1 MLNIGITT
9 RSFGGLTNEETARRM
24 HAIGYRCTELC
35 FSQTDSK
42 YWVYNGVTDLSDMS
56 DARFSEIVSVYRE
69 QGIEVSAL
77 GVFTNLIEPDDE
89 KLEENLRYYRRFME
103 LAAKNGIPY
112 LPSECGFIPDSRGVL
127 AQFYE
132 ARFDRLKSSLARLCE
147 YAEEYGVYLALEC
160 CVLDVVPS
168 AKRAADLID
177 QLGSE
182 RLKVLLDPANLI
194 ANSSEEDM
202 FYYLSENIAYFHGK
216 DRHVNDAYGRL
227 VGDGDINWCQFLA
240 LYHQHNDGAPFIIEY
255 ANADNAEE
263 VYRRVM
269 EFDKLAQR
277 ML

>member
-1 MLNIGITT
+1 MINIGITT

-24 HAIGYRCTELC
+24 RAIGYKCTELC
-35 FSQTDSK
+35 FVQSDSK
-42 YWVYNGVTDLSDMS
+42 YWVYNGQTDLSEMS
-56 DARFSEIVSVYRE
+56 DTRFAEIVATYRE
-69 QGIEVSAL
+69 QGIEVPAL
-77 GVFTNLIEPDDE
+77 GVFTNLIEPDDATLE
-89 KLEENLRYYRRFME
+89 KNLGIYRRLME

-112 LPSECGFIPDSRGVL
+112 LPTECGFIQNSRGVL
-127 AQFYE
+127 AHLYE
-132 ARFDRLKSSLARLCE
+132 DRFNRLKASLTKLCE
-147 YAEEYGVYLALEC
+147 YAKEYDVSLALEC

-168 AKRAADLID
+168 AKRAADLIE
-177 QLGSE
+177 QIGSD

-202 FYYLSENIAYFHGK
+202 FYYLSEHVAYFHGK

-255 ANADNAEE
+255 AKADNAEE
-263 VYRRVM
+263 VYNRVM
-269 EFDKLAQR
+269 EFDKLAQK